1 MLKGIIFDMDG
12 VLINSEPVHYR
23 VWKQTLAA
31 RGIELDYEIYKP
43 CIGSTNGFLM
53 DILHDNYGISRDD
66 EELVKTMK
74 QIKEQVIKEEGF
86 PMIEGVPQLLKRLKD
101 GGYCLA
107 IASSSPLSY
116 IRQVVTT
123 LGIDSYFDILV
134 SGEQVKNP
142 KPAPDV
148 FLETAK
154 QMGLDPEECLI
165 LEDSAN
171 GCRAAKAAGIV
182 CIAYF
187 NPDSGKQDLSS
198 ADMVIEGYEEI
209 DTAFLEKVYCH
220 GRHLPAVV
228 CETERLRIREMS
240 ERDIP
245 KMMEITS
252 QGTPDTAEGVEKS
265 LEEELEAFPSYR
277 KYMYEMC
284 DMGYWVLEEKE
295 SGTIVGR
302 AGVEPKIWNHN
313 SSVVELGYLIDEKH
327 RRKGFAYEACRGILE
342 EAKKRGA
349 VYLYCRIRSANLA
362 SKKLARKLGYSKIDY
377 RLEDDCEDMEV
388 YRYTC
393 SD

>member
-1 MLKGIIFDMDG
+1 MDG

-23 VWKQTLAA
+23 VWKQALAA
-31 RGIELDYEIYKP
+31 RGIELDHEIYKP

-66 EELVKTMK
+66 KELVETME
-74 QIKEQVIKEEGF
+74 QIKKKVIAEEGF
-86 PMIEGVPQLLKRLKD
+86 PIIKGVPQLLGRLKD
-101 GGYCLA
+101 SGYRLA
-107 IASSSPLSY
+107 IASSSPPAY
-116 IRQVVTT
+116 IRQVVTS
-123 LGIDSYFDILV
+123 LGIDGYFELLV

-148 FLETAK
+148 FLEAAR
-154 QMGLDPEECLI
+154 QMKLDPEECLI
-165 LEDSAN
+165 LEDSSN
-171 GCRAAKAAGIV
+171 GCRAAKAAGMV
-182 CIAYF
+182 CCAYF
-187 NPDSGKQDLSS
+187 NPDSGKQDLSP
-198 ADMVIEGYEEI
+198 ADVVIEGYEEI
-209 DTAFLEKVYCH
+209 DGAFLEKVYCH
-220 GRHLPAVV
+220 GRHLPALV
-228 CETERLRIREMS
+228 CETKRLRIREMT
-240 ERDIP
+240 EQDIP

-252 QGTPDTAEGVEKS
+252 QGTPDTAEGMAKS

-295 SGTIVGR
+295 SGMIVGR

-327 RRKGFAYEACRGILE
+327 RGKGFAYEACRGILE
-342 EAKKRGA
+342 EAKRRGA

-362 SKKLARKLGYSKIDY
+362 SKKLARKLGFSKIDY
-377 RLEDDCEDMEV
+377 RLEDDSEDMEV

-393 SD
+393 SE

>member
-1 MLKGIIFDMDG
+1 MDG

-23 VWKQTLAA
+23 VWKQALAA

-66 EELVKTMK
+66 KELVETME
-74 QIKEQVIKEEGF
+74 QIKKRVIAEEGF
-86 PMIEGVPQLLKRLKD
+86 PMIEGVPQLLGRLKD
-101 GGYCLA
+101 SGYRLA
-107 IASSSPLSY
+107 IASSSPAY
-116 IRQVVTT
+116 IRQVVTS
-123 LGIDSYFDILV
+123 LGIDGYFELLV

-148 FLETAK
+148 FLEAAR
-154 QMGLDPEECLI
+154 QMKLDPEECLI
-165 LEDSAN
+165 LEDSSN

-182 CIAYF
+182 CCAYF
-187 NPDSGKQDLSS
+187 NPDSGKQDLSP
-198 ADMVIEGYEEI
+198 ADVVIEGYEEI
-209 DTAFLEKVYCH
+209 DGAFLEKVYCH
-220 GRHLPAVV
+220 GRHLPALV
-228 CETERLRIREMS
+228 CETKRLRIREMT
-240 ERDIP
+240 EQDIP

-252 QGTPDTAEGVEKS
+252 QGTPDTAEGMAKS

-295 SGTIVGR
+295 SGMIVGR

-327 RRKGFAYEACRGILE
+327 RGKGFAYEACRGILE
-342 EAKKRGA
+342 EAKRRGA

-362 SKKLARKLGYSKIDY
+362 SKKLARKLGFSKIDY
-377 RLEDDCEDMEV
+377 RLEDDSEDMEV

-393 SD
+393 SE

>member
-1 MLKGIIFDMDG
+1 M
-12 VLINSEPVHYR
+12 
-23 VWKQTLAA
+23 
-31 RGIELDYEIYKP
+31 
-43 CIGSTNGFLM
+43 
-53 DILHDNYGISRDD
+53 HDNYGISREDR
-66 EELVKTMK
+66 ELVKSMQ
-74 QIKEQVIKEEGF
+74 QIKEKVIEEEGF
-86 PMIEGVPQLLKRLKD
+86 PMIEGVPELLKRLKD
-101 GGYCLA
+101 RGYRLA
-107 IASSSPLSY
+107 IASSSPIAY
-116 IRQVVTT
+116 IRQVVTS
-123 LGIDSYFDILV
+123 LGINGYFDILV

-148 FLETAK
+148 FLEAAS
-154 QMGLDPEECLI
+154 QMGLTAEECLI
-165 LEDSAN
+165 LEDSGN

-182 CIAYF
+182 CVAYF
-187 NPDSGKQDLSS
+187 NPDSGKQDLSP

-209 DTAFLEKVYCH
+209 DGSFLEKVYCH

-240 ERDIP
+240 EQDIP

-252 QGTPDTAEGVEKS
+252 QGTPDTAEGMAKS

-295 SGTIVGR
+295 SGVIVGR

-327 RRKGFAYEACRGILE
+327 RGKGFAYEACRGILE

-362 SKKLARKLGYSKIDY
+362 SKKLARKLGFSRIDY

-393 SD
+393 SE

>member
-1 MLKGIIFDMDG
+1 MDG

-23 VWKQTLAA
+23 VWKQALAA
-31 RGIELDYEIYKP
+31 RGIELDHEIYKP

-66 EELVKTMK
+66 KELVETME
-74 QIKEQVIKEEGF
+74 QIKKKVIAEEGF
-86 PMIEGVPQLLKRLKD
+86 PIIKGVPQLLGRLKD
-101 GGYCLA
+101 SGYRLA
-107 IASSSPLSY
+107 IASSSPPAY
-116 IRQVVTT
+116 IRQVVTS
-123 LGIDSYFDILV
+123 LGIDGYFELLV

-148 FLETAK
+148 FLEAAR
-154 QMGLDPEECLI
+154 QMKLDPEECLI
-165 LEDSAN
+165 IEDSSN
-171 GCRAAKAAGIV
+171 GCRAAKAAGMV
-182 CIAYF
+182 CCAYF
-187 NPDSGKQDLSS
+187 NPDSGKQDLSP
-198 ADMVIEGYEEI
+198 ADVVIEGYEEI
-209 DTAFLEKVYCH
+209 DGAFLEKVYCH
-220 GRHLPAVV
+220 GRHLPALV
-228 CETERLRIREMS
+228 CETKRLRIREMT
-240 ERDIP
+240 EQDIP

-252 QGTPDTAEGVEKS
+252 QGTPDTAEGMAKS

-295 SGTIVGR
+295 SGMIVGR

-327 RRKGFAYEACRGILE
+327 RGKGFAYEACRGILE
-342 EAKKRGA
+342 EAKRRGA

-362 SKKLARKLGYSKIDY
+362 SKKLARKLGFSKIDY
-377 RLEDDCEDMEV
+377 RLEDDSEDMEV

-393 SD
+393 SE

>member
-1 MLKGIIFDMDG
+1 MDG

-23 VWKQTLAA
+23 VWKQALAA
-31 RGIELDYEIYKP
+31 RGIELDHEIYKP

-66 EELVKTMK
+66 KELVETME
-74 QIKEQVIKEEGF
+74 QIKKKVIAEEGF
-86 PMIEGVPQLLKRLKD
+86 PMIKGVPQLLGRLKD
-101 GGYCLA
+101 SGYRLA
-107 IASSSPLSY
+107 IASSSPPAY
-116 IRQVVTT
+116 IRQVVTS
-123 LGIDSYFDILV
+123 LGIDGYFELLV

-148 FLETAK
+148 FLEAAR
-154 QMGLDPEECLI
+154 QMKLDPEECLI
-165 LEDSAN
+165 LEDSSN
-171 GCRAAKAAGIV
+171 GCRAAKAAGMV
-182 CIAYF
+182 CCAYF
-187 NPDSGKQDLSS
+187 NPDSGKQDLSP
-198 ADMVIEGYEEI
+198 ADVVIEGYEEI
-209 DTAFLEKVYCH
+209 DGAFLEKVYCH
-220 GRHLPAVV
+220 GRHLPALV
-228 CETERLRIREMS
+228 CETKRLRIREMT
-240 ERDIP
+240 EQDIP

-252 QGTPDTAEGVEKS
+252 QGTPDTAEGMAKS

-295 SGTIVGR
+295 SGMIVGR

-327 RRKGFAYEACRGILE
+327 RGKGFAYEACRGILE
-342 EAKKRGA
+342 EAKRRGA

-362 SKKLARKLGYSKIDY
+362 SKKLARKLGFSKIDY
-377 RLEDDCEDMEV
+377 RLEDDSEDMEV

-393 SD
+393 SE

>member
-23 VWKQTLAA
+23 VWKQALAA

-53 DILHDNYGISRDD
+53 DILHDNYGISREDR
-66 EELVKTMK
+66 ELVKSMQ
-74 QIKEQVIKEEGF
+74 QIKEKVIEEEGF
-86 PMIEGVPQLLKRLKD
+86 PMIEGVPELLKRLKD
-101 GGYCLA
+101 RGYRLA
-107 IASSSPLSY
+107 IASSSPIAY
-116 IRQVVTT
+116 IRQVVTS
-123 LGIDSYFDILV
+123 LGIDGYFDILV

-148 FLETAK
+148 FLEAASRMGLTAK
-154 QMGLDPEECLI
+154 ECLI
-165 LEDSAN
+165 LEDSGN

-182 CIAYF
+182 CVAYF
-187 NPDSGKQDLSS
+187 NPDSGKQDLSP

-209 DTAFLEKVYCH
+209 DGSFLEKVYCH

-240 ERDIP
+240 EQDIP

-252 QGTPDTAEGVEKS
+252 QGTPDTAEGMAKS

-295 SGTIVGR
+295 SGVIVGR

-327 RRKGFAYEACRGILE
+327 RGKGFAYEACRGILE

-362 SKKLARKLGYSKIDY
+362 SKKLARKLGFSTYDSRVLYDWFDIV
-377 RLEDDCEDMEV
+377 V
-388 YRYTC
+388 YILTC
-393 SD
+393 IY

>member
-23 VWKQTLAA
+23 VWKQALAA
-31 RGIELDYEIYKP
+31 RGIELDHEIYKP

-66 EELVKTMK
+66 KELVETME
-74 QIKEQVIKEEGF
+74 QIKKKVIAEEGF
-86 PMIEGVPQLLKRLKD
+86 PMIKGVPQLLGRLKD
-101 GGYCLA
+101 SGYRLA
-107 IASSSPLSY
+107 IASSSPPAY
-116 IRQVVTT
+116 IRQVVTS
-123 LGIDSYFDILV
+123 LGIDGYFELLV

-148 FLETAK
+148 FLEAAR
-154 QMGLDPEECLI
+154 QMKLDPEECLI
-165 LEDSAN
+165 LEDSSN
-171 GCRAAKAAGIV
+171 GCRAAKAAGMV
-182 CIAYF
+182 CCAYF
-187 NPDSGKQDLSS
+187 NPDSGKQDLSP
-198 ADMVIEGYEEI
+198 ADVVIEGYEEI
-209 DTAFLEKVYCH
+209 DGAFLEKVYCH
-220 GRHLPAVV
+220 GRHLPALV
-228 CETERLRIREMS
+228 CETKRLRIREMT
-240 ERDIP
+240 EQDIP

-252 QGTPDTAEGVEKS
+252 QGTPDTAEGMAKS

-295 SGTIVGR
+295 SGMIVGR

-327 RRKGFAYEACRGILE
+327 RGKGFAYEACRGILE
-342 EAKKRGA
+342 EAKRRGA

-362 SKKLARKLGYSKIDY
+362 SKKLARKLGFSKIDY
-377 RLEDDCEDMEV
+377 RLEDDSEDMEV

-393 SD
+393 SE

>member
-1 MLKGIIFDMDG
+1 MDG

-23 VWKQTLAA
+23 VWKQALAA
-31 RGIELDYEIYKP
+31 RGIELDHEICKP

-66 EELVKTMK
+66 KELVETME
-74 QIKEQVIKEEGF
+74 QIKKKVIAEEGF
-86 PMIEGVPQLLKRLKD
+86 PIIKGVPQLLGRLKD
-101 GGYCLA
+101 SGYRLA
-107 IASSSPLSY
+107 IASSSPPAY
-116 IRQVVTT
+116 IRQVVTS
-123 LGIDSYFDILV
+123 LGIDGYFELLV

-148 FLETAK
+148 FLEAAR
-154 QMGLDPEECLI
+154 QMKLDPEECLI
-165 LEDSAN
+165 LEDSSN
-171 GCRAAKAAGIV
+171 GCRAAKAAGMV
-182 CIAYF
+182 CCAYF
-187 NPDSGKQDLSS
+187 NPDSGKQDLSP
-198 ADMVIEGYEEI
+198 ADVVIEGYEEI
-209 DTAFLEKVYCH
+209 DGAFLEKVYCH
-220 GRHLPAVV
+220 GRHLPALV
-228 CETERLRIREMS
+228 CETKRLRIREMT
-240 ERDIP
+240 EQDIP

-252 QGTPDTAEGVEKS
+252 QGTPDTAEGMAKS

-295 SGTIVGR
+295 SGMIVGR

-327 RRKGFAYEACRGILE
+327 RGKGFAYEACRGILE
-342 EAKKRGA
+342 EAKRRGA

-362 SKKLARKLGYSKIDY
+362 SKKLARKLGFSKIDY
-377 RLEDDCEDMEV
+377 RLEDDSEDMEV

-393 SD
+393 SE

>member
-1 MLKGIIFDMDG
+1 MDG

-23 VWKQTLAA
+23 VWKQALAA
-31 RGIELDYEIYKP
+31 RGIELDHEIYKP

-66 EELVKTMK
+66 KELVETME
-74 QIKEQVIKEEGF
+74 QIKKKVIAEEGF
-86 PMIEGVPQLLKRLKD
+86 PIIKGVPQLLGRLKD
-101 GGYCLA
+101 SGYRLA
-107 IASSSPLSY
+107 IASSSPPAY
-116 IRQVVTT
+116 IRQVVTS
-123 LGIDSYFDILV
+123 LGIDGYFELLV

-148 FLETAK
+148 FLEAAR
-154 QMGLDPEECLI
+154 QMKLDPEECLI
-165 LEDSAN
+165 LEDSSN
-171 GCRAAKAAGIV
+171 GCRAAKAAGMV
-182 CIAYF
+182 CCAYF
-187 NPDSGKQDLSS
+187 NPDSGKQDLSH
-198 ADMVIEGYEEI
+198 ADVVIEGYEEI
-209 DTAFLEKVYCH
+209 DGAFLEKVYCH
-220 GRHLPAVV
+220 GRHLPALV
-228 CETERLRIREMS
+228 CETKRLRIREMT
-240 ERDIP
+240 EQDIP

-252 QGTPDTAEGVEKS
+252 QGTPDTAEGMAKS

-295 SGTIVGR
+295 SGMIVGR

-327 RRKGFAYEACRGILE
+327 RGKGFAYEACRGILE
-342 EAKKRGA
+342 EAKRRGA

-362 SKKLARKLGYSKIDY
+362 SKKLARKLGFSKIDY
-377 RLEDDCEDMEV
+377 RLEDDSEDMEV

-393 SD
+393 SE

>member
-1 MLKGIIFDMDG
+1 MDG

-23 VWKQTLAA
+23 VWKQALAA
-31 RGIELDYEIYKP
+31 RGIELDHEIYKP

-66 EELVKTMK
+66 KELVETME
-74 QIKEQVIKEEGF
+74 QIKKKVIAEEGF
-86 PMIEGVPQLLKRLKD
+86 PMIKGVPQLLGRLKD
-101 GGYCLA
+101 SGYRLA
-107 IASSSPLSY
+107 IASSSPPAY
-116 IRQVVTT
+116 IRQVVTS
-123 LGIDSYFDILV
+123 LGIDGYFELLV

-148 FLETAK
+148 FLEAAR
-154 QMGLDPEECLI
+154 QMKLDPEECLI
-165 LEDSAN
+165 LEDSSN
-171 GCRAAKAAGIV
+171 GCRAAKAAGMV
-182 CIAYF
+182 CCAYF
-187 NPDSGKQDLSS
+187 NPDSGKHDLSP
-198 ADMVIEGYEEI
+198 ADVVIEGYEEI
-209 DTAFLEKVYCH
+209 DGAFLEKVYCH
-220 GRHLPAVV
+220 GRHLPALV
-228 CETERLRIREMS
+228 CETKRLRIREMT
-240 ERDIP
+240 EQDIP

-252 QGTPDTAEGVEKS
+252 QGTPDTAEGMAKS

-295 SGTIVGR
+295 SGMIVGR

-327 RRKGFAYEACRGILE
+327 RGKGFAYEACRGILE
-342 EAKKRGA
+342 EAKRRGA

-362 SKKLARKLGYSKIDY
+362 SKKLARKLGFSKIDY
-377 RLEDDCEDMEV
+377 RLEDDSEDMEV

-393 SD
+393 SE

>member
-1 MLKGIIFDMDG
+1 MDG

-23 VWKQTLAA
+23 VWKQALAA
-31 RGIELDYEIYKP
+31 RGIELDHEIYKP

-66 EELVKTMK
+66 KELVETME
-74 QIKEQVIKEEGF
+74 QIKKKVIAEEGF
-86 PMIEGVPQLLKRLKD
+86 PIIKGVPQLLGRLKD
-101 GGYCLA
+101 SGYRLA
-107 IASSSPLSY
+107 IASSSPPAY
-116 IRQVVTT
+116 IRQVVTS
-123 LGIDSYFDILV
+123 LGIDGYFELLV

-148 FLETAK
+148 FLEAAR
-154 QMGLDPEECLI
+154 QMKLDPEECLI
-165 LEDSAN
+165 LEDSSN
-171 GCRAAKAAGIV
+171 GCRAARAAGIV
-182 CIAYF
+182 CCAYF
-187 NPDSGKQDLSS
+187 NPDSGKQDLSP
-198 ADMVIEGYEEI
+198 ADVVIEGYEEI
-209 DTAFLEKVYCH
+209 DGAFLEKVYCH
-220 GRHLPAVV
+220 GRHLPALV
-228 CETERLRIREMS
+228 CETKRLRIREMT
-240 ERDIP
+240 EQDIP

-252 QGTPDTAEGVEKS
+252 QGTPDTAEGMAKS

-295 SGTIVGR
+295 SGMIVGR

-327 RRKGFAYEACRGILE
+327 RGKGFAYEACRGILE
-342 EAKKRGA
+342 EAKRRGA

-362 SKKLARKLGYSKIDY
+362 SKKLARKLGFSKIDY
-377 RLEDDCEDMEV
+377 RLEDDSEDMEV

-393 SD
+393 SE